1 MQEAVRDQSQKDSEN
16 KRFLDGAL
24 NKVLVLGDAALALGV
39 AFVGGR
45 VMAESKDSPEGALE
59 A

>member
-1 MQEAVRDQSQKDSEN
+1 LSET

-24 NKVLVLGDAALALGV
+24 RKVLVLGGAAVALGV

-45 VMAESKDSPEGALE
+45 VMAESNDNPEETPGA
-59 A
+59 